1 MNRPGLLIVGAGGH
15 AQACIDVVER
25 NGAFAEIALVG
36 ATEEVGRDV
45 LGYEVVGTDDDVPAL
60 MTRFQHALVGIGQ
73 IRSAAPRIAAYER
86 LLAHG
91 FALPAI
97 VSPLAV
103 VSRHSEIGVGTIV
116 MNGAMIGPGVRI
128 GRNCIVN
135 SGALIEH
142 GCQVDDH
149 CHISTRAVLNGGV
162 EVGEASF
169 VGSASV
175 TKERVVIG
183 RGCLVGMGSRLR
195 KDLAD
200 GSLYFER

>member
-1 MNRPGLLIVGAGGH
+1 MSASGLLIVGAGGH

-25 NGAFAEIALVG
+25 SGAFLEIGFIGMAQ
-36 ATEEVGRDV
+36 EVGRDV
-45 LGYEVVGTDDDVPAL
+45 FGHAVIGTDEDLSAL
-60 MTRFQHALVGIGQ
+60 VVRFPEALVGIGQ
-73 IRSAAPRIAAYER
+73 IRSAAPRMAAYER

-91 FALPAI
+91 FVLPTI
-97 VSPLAV
+97 ISPLAM
-103 VSRHSEIGVGTIV
+103 VSRHAEIGEGSIV
-116 MNGAMIGPGVRI
+116 MNGALIGPGVRI

-142 GCQVDDH
+142 GCRVEDH
-149 CHISTRAVLNGGV
+149 CHISTHAVLNG
-162 EVGEASF
+162 EVQVGAGSF

-175 TKERVVIG
+175 VKERVVIG

-200 GSLYFER
+200 GSLYY